1 MQRIDQS
8 ILRSELLEELNSR
21 SCNRIRRNAG
31 HCAEQQGS
39 GLALEN
45 LLVQLGGV
53 LILKREVSRN
63 HSEQD
68 YTAAP
73 NIAERRNLVEHMKK
87 LEERY
92 N

>member
-45 LLVQLGGV
+45 LLVQLGGILV
-53 LILKREVSRN
+53 LERKISRN
-63 HSEQD
+63 HSEQ
-68 YTAAP
+68 YHAAAP
-73 NIAERRNLVEHMKK
+73 NIAKRRNLTDS
-87 LEERY
+87 
-92 N
+92 